1 MPWKVEVILRKDGQT
16 IKSPTFAS
24 REEAEKELQEI
35 KGNIYQGGGS
45 TALGLPSRPEETSW
59 RRTSRDK
66 SRGTS
71 GS

>member
-35 KGNIYQGGGS
+35 KGNIYQGGAVNRS
-45 TALGLPSRPEETSW
+45 WLALAAGGDILAAHITGQESRYE
-59 RRTSRDK
+59 R
-66 SRGTS
+66 
-71 GS
+71 